1 MGNLREFN
9 ITKVILSFVVLII
22 GLFLKFPEVVED
34 MSGRYVIL
42 NLITVTASQYS
53 IINIISIVII
63 LASSLYIII
72 LLINKFRK

>member
-1 MGNLREFN
+1 MGWREFS
-9 ITKVILSFVVLII
+9 ISKIIVSIIILII

-42 NLITVTASQYS
+42 NSITVTASQYS
-53 IINIISIVII
+53 IINIIAWVLIIASIIYV
-63 LASSLYIII
+63 II